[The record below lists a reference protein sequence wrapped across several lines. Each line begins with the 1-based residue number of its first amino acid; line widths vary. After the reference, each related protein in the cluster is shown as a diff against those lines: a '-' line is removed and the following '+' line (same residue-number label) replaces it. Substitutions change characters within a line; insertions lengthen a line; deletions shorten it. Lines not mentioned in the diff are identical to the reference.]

1 MRTANLWTLLALS
14 VLLGGCANTET
25 LTAEAAHFG
34 VSRGLLLRAESDGY
48 TPRIDHGKTEFCT
61 HQSSLSYIS
70 QQQCLDP
77 GAMQSWLEQR
87 ARAAPP
93 STAWSCRPC
102 STGGTYEPS
111 PASNPSERPGNPP
124 SR

>member
-1 MRTANLWTLLALS
+1 MRTANLSVLLALS

-48 TPRIDHGKTEFCT
+48 TPRIHHGSTEFCIR
-61 HQSSLSYIS
+61 QSYRPYIS
-70 QQQCLDP
+70 RQQCLDP

-102 STGGTYEPS
+102 SSGGSYGPN